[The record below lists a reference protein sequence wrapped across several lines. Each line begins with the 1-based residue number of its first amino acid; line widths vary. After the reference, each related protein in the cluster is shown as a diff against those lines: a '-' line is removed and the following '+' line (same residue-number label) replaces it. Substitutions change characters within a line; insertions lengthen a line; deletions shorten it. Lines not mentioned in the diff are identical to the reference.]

1 MQAPDWGN
9 YDTNGTDYDYIY
21 NNSDERDNWNSEQAG
36 VFRHLVGQL
45 GTGQTLQNLALPTF
59 VLERRSLLEMYAD
72 FFAHP
77 DELIAGAYENTPEK
91 RFLAVL
97 KYYLNSFYPAR
108 KTDNAKKP
116 YNPILGEVFRCRW
129 TLPGVPLSASRTAG
143 GPFPRSATN
152 QMTFIGEQVSHH
164 PPISAFYVEHPESGV
179 TCTSYIYTESH
190 IAGLTS
196 VGVRNIGRATVQL
209 QNHNETY
216 MATFPDAFARNVF
229 GKPWFELAGKVEL
242 SCLQTGYSA
251 KIEFHAR
258 PLFFGS
264 AHQIQGQV
272 YHREVAVMQLK
283 GDWRGEIVMKRTA
296 RGAFQTL
303 YKCAGE
309 VRRDKGMCQGAGPEE
324 QRKPKIVASSHRCS
338 VLQRHKNG
346 EPSQA
351 LHRATPAGRGQ
362 ATQRTTETP
371 VEAAPFSTR
380 WDWYADRR
388 LEILRRAGM
397 RNEWDGDSCTPPKN
411 ELCCLITSSCRFIF
425 PAFPPVESANA
436 TDGETVAK
444 WLFTPSPDGGPKWL
458 KCLVNSSLD
467 QWTTNMEQLRTAF
480 SNASSPVTFHIN
492 LTLSSTLI
500 GSVVPFFL
508 INEVT
513 GEQLA
518 LEQYDLD
525 NIELLRCPPI
535 GWVWENWKN
544 EWTESCAA
552 RPRRLSIWIRDGGFD
567 EGLLDAASP
576 GSSGE
581 QQ

>member
-1 MQAPDWGN
+1 MLERRNSMTRQRISKCKRQIGATT
-9 YDTNGTDYDYIY
+9 DTNGTDYDYIY

-36 VFRHLVGQL
+36 VFRHLVGQVDDAFSAPVRL
-45 GTGQTLQNLALPTF
+45 CGIWRCPPSCWNDAP
-59 VLERRSLLEMYAD
+59 LLEMYAD

-129 TLPGVPLSASRTAG
+129 TLPDVPVSASRTAG

-179 TCTSYIYTESH
+179 TCTSYIYTEAH

-216 MATFPDAFARNVF
+216 MATFPDALRAQRLRKAV
-229 GKPWFELAGKVEL
+229 VEL

-251 KIEFHAR
+251 KSSSMRGPCSSEVR
-258 PLFFGS
+258 TNSGPSLP
-264 AHQIQGQV
+264 QGGGGDAT
-272 YHREVAVMQLK
+272 E

-296 RGAFQTL
+296 RGAFKPFTNVRA
-303 YKCAGE
+303 KCDVTKE
-309 VRRDKGMCQGAGPEE
+309 CVKVLDQKK

-346 EPSQA
+346 GTQA

-362 ATQRTTETP
+362 ASAKNIRQTP
-371 VEAAPFSTR
+371 VGG
-380 WDWYADRR
+380 RR
-388 LEILRRAGM
+388 HFQQQHFVLSIHF
-397 RNEWDGDSCTPPKN
+397 P
-411 ELCCLITSSCRFIF
+411 RF
-425 PAFPPVESANA
+425 FPPVESANA

-444 WLFTPSPDGGPKWL
+444 WLFTPNPDGGPKWL

-467 QWTTNMEQLRTAF
+467 QLDDKIWKQLRT
-480 SNASSPVTFHIN
+480 VD
-492 LTLSSTLI
+492 LSGGT
-500 GSVVPFFL
+500 GANSV
-508 INEVT
+508 
-513 GEQLA
+513 
-518 LEQYDLD
+518 
-525 NIELLRCPPI
+525 
-535 GWVWENWKN
+535 
-544 EWTESCAA
+544 
-552 RPRRLSIWIRDGGFD
+552 
-567 EGLLDAASP
+567 
-576 GSSGE
+576 
-581 QQ
+581 

>member
-77 DELIAGAYENTPEK
+77 DELIAGAYENTAEK

-108 KTDNAKKP
+108 KTDDAKKP

-143 GPFPRSATN
+143 GPFPGSATN

-179 TCTSYIYTESH
+179 TCTSHIYTESH

-196 VGVRNIGRATVQL
+196 VGVRNIGRATVRL

-296 RGAFQTL
+296 RGAFKPFTNVRAKCDVTKECVKVLDQKNNESRKLWRHLTAAL
-303 YKCAGE
+303 YFNDTKMANQVKRFIE
-309 VRRDKGMCQGAGPEE
+309 QHQRDE
-324 QRKPKIVASSHRCS
+324 
-338 VLQRHKNG
+338 
-346 EPSQA
+346 
-351 LHRATPAGRGQ
+351 
-362 ATQRTTETP
+362 
-371 VEAAPFSTR
+371 
-380 WDWYADRR
+380 DRR
-388 LEILRRAGM
+388 RKKQRRPQWKPRHFQRVGTGTPTDAWRYGRRAGM

-411 ELCCLITSSCRFIF
+411 ELCCL
-425 PAFPPVESANA
+425 
-436 TDGETVAK
+436 
-444 WLFTPSPDGGPKWL
+444 
-458 KCLVNSSLD
+458 
-467 QWTTNMEQLRTAF
+467 M
-480 SNASSPVTFHIN
+480 
-492 LTLSSTLI
+492 
-500 GSVVPFFL
+500 
-508 INEVT
+508 
-513 GEQLA
+513 
-518 LEQYDLD
+518 Y
-525 NIELLRCPPI
+525 
-535 GWVWENWKN
+535 
-544 EWTESCAA
+544 
-552 RPRRLSIWIRDGGFD
+552 
-567 EGLLDAASP
+567 
-576 GSSGE
+576 
-581 QQ
+581 